1 MNIREY
7 FNHIG
12 RHGRGQPDRE
22 GGFALIAGLVI
33 VVILAGLASA
43 MVFSSATHHMA
54 SMQAGDRARALALAE
69 AAATMML
76 LELDADPVG
85 PVATYTKIGDTYQR
99 RFTPFEAGDGEAL
112 IVLRYTLADGTPVAF
127 SDPPVESY
135 NRVRA
140 RVTGFRP
147 RAERTILID
156 FEQQFL
162 MFNSAI
168 VSDAV
173 PATGSVYDADGNPI
187 TGVSGNPKNLAKEGH
202 IVFDDKGRDNQLWI
216 AGDVISNGGVYHQ
229 KALLETRSANS
240 ELSFQGLIGND
251 LSQSA
256 NDQIP
261 DYTTIGSADQL
272 FDFDRFVAA
281 CRAGAGTEYTS
292 IEEFIF
298 DMNKLNDDG
307 DFLEGIIVL
316 SLNEDD
322 ASTIESGDIPGGVNI
337 RGTWLWNFE
346 AGTDPMHKVFVKCDI
361 NVNPADVSGLV
372 YNDPDTYTTGYDV
385 AWTDD
390 NMRPYNVDIS
400 GDGFENF
407 TEDDDL
413 PAIMFNTGIV
423 DQHGGCNICG
433 LIYGPSFIEIEN
445 KSGVLQYFNGSVMG
459 GAGVLVEGHGSTGN
473 TVIRFDPNTIDMLAT
488 TGGKGMGLRIMSWRT
503 VG

>member
-1 MNIREY
+1 MNIRRV
-7 FNHIG
+7 FNDRG
-12 RHGRGQPDRE
+12 RHSRPDHE
-22 GGFALIAGLVI
+22 GGFAMIAGLVI
-33 VVILAGLASA
+33 VVILAGLAAA

-54 SMQAGDRARALALAE
+54 SMQAGDRARSLALAE

-85 PVATYTKIGDTYQR
+85 PVATYTKVGNTYQR
-99 RFTPFEAGDGEAL
+99 RFTPFEAGDGQAL
-112 IVLRYTLADGTPVAF
+112 IELQYMLADGTPVTF
-127 SDPPVESY
+127 SDPPVEIY

-147 RAERTILID
+147 RAERTIVID

-173 PATGSVYDADGNPI
+173 PAGGSVYDADGDPI
-187 TGVSGNPKNLAKEGH
+187 TPAGAKKGLAQDGH
-202 IVFDDKGRDNQLWI
+202 IVFEDKGRTDQLWI
-216 AGDVISNGGVYHQ
+216 AGDMIANGGVYFE
-229 KALLETRSANS
+229 KTLLETRSAN
-240 ELSFQGLIGND
+240 EDLAFQGLLAND
-251 LSQSA
+251 LA
-256 NDQIP
+256 EDPDEKIP
-261 DYTTIGSADQL
+261 DYTTLGSPDQL
-272 FDFDRFVAA
+272 FDFDRFLAA
-281 CRAGAGTEYTS
+281 ARAGAGVEYTS
-292 IEEFIF
+292 IEDFIS
-298 DMNKLNDDG
+298 DMNTLNG
-307 DFLEGIIVL
+307 SGLFMEGIIVL

-322 ASTIESGDIPGGVNI
+322 ETSINAGDIPLGVNI

-346 AGTDPMHKVFVKCDI
+346 AGTDEMHKVFVKCDI

-372 YNDPDTYTTGYDV
+372 FDDPDTYTTGYGG
-385 AWTDD
+385 AWTNDAL
-390 NMRPYNVDIS
+390 RPHNVDIS

-407 TEDDDL
+407 KEEDDL

-445 KSGVLQYFNGSVMG
+445 KFGNLQYFNGSIMG
-459 GAGVLVEGHGSTGN
+459 GGGVYIEGNASSGN
-473 TVIRFDPNTIDMLAT
+473 TVIRFDANTIDLLAT
-488 TGGKGMGLRIMSWRT
+488 TGGKGMGLRIMSWRN